1 MKKTLCTLIVIAISF
16 VGCTSTEVA
25 LKDDSPIETAD
36 TTNTS
41 STTNT
46 STHKTIDKS
55 EYSNIRWAS
64 IGNGFN
70 TNINFKTVGEN
81 GNVVLELEYLSNN
94 TIIVAANHKVI
105 LTFSDG
111 ETLELDYDQMSSQYS
126 YNTHKIIATLN
137 TPLKNFGTLKTAQ
150 IETKDES
157 INIPVTEKEA
167 KRLIRLFNEL
177 KIKA

>member
-1 MKKTLCTLIVIAISF
+1 MKKTLYTLIVIAISF
-16 VGCTSTEVA
+16 VGCTSTEIA
-25 LKDDSPIETAD
+25 LKDDAPIEITETAD
-36 TTNTS
+36 TTNTP
-41 STTNT
+41 
-46 STHKTIDKS
+46 THTTIDKS
-55 EYSNIRWAS
+55 EYSNIRWSS

-81 GNVVLELEYLSNN
+81 AYVVLELEYLSNN
-94 TIIVAANHKVI
+94 TIIVGANHKVT

-111 ETLELDYDQMSSQYS
+111 ETLKLDYDKRISEHS

-137 TPLKNFGTLKTAQ
+137 TPLKSFGTLKTAK

-167 KRLIRLFNEL
+167 KRLIRLFNEV